1 MELVG
6 YSSCMQ
12 YLDKISPKGFDED
25 PMLGHVV
32 GIRGSVVDM
41 EFPHRLPGINEAIH
55 IEAPSGRLVV
65 ETQMHLSRTRVRG
78 IAMSFTAGLAR
89 KTEARATGHPITV
102 PVGDS
107 VLGRMINV
115 VGEPIDNMGE
125 IETGKGNVTSPIHAK
140 GPDVAAQVTDHEIF
154 MTGMKVVDLLA
165 PLAKGGKAGMFGGAG
180 VGKTVLIMELIRNTA
195 EKYEGLSVFA
205 GVGERSREGNDL
217 WREMKE
223 ANVLPKTVLV
233 FGQMNEAPGAR
244 FRVPMTALTVAEHF
258 RDVQGKDVLLLVDNV
273 FRFVQAGSEVSGLLG
288 RMPSRVGYQ
297 PTLGSEVAELQER
310 IASTHRAAVTSIQAV
325 YVPADDF
332 TDPAAAETFSHLDSS
347 ITLSR
352 KMASSGLY
360 PAVDPLDST
369 SKLLNPEI
377 VGKRH
382 YKVARNVR
390 ETIAHYRSL
399 EDIINMLGL
408 AELSTADQQ
417 IVRRARRLI
426 RFMTQ
431 PFFVTEHFTGKEGKL
446 VPIEE
451 TLDGCEAILN
461 GEFDDAPE
469 SALYMIG
476 GIEEAKKSTSN
487 SQQPAAC
494 AREECETE
502 EQPETND
509 LEEESDPNAQDEEQ
523 A

>member
-1 MELVG
+1 
-6 YSSCMQ
+6 
-12 YLDKISPKGFDED
+12 
-25 PMLGHVV
+25 MLGHVV

-55 IEAPSGRLVV
+55 VKGPSGRLVI
-65 ETQMHLSRTRVRG
+65 ETQIHLSRTRIRG

-89 KTEARATGHPITV
+89 KTEARATGHPIMV
-102 PVGDS
+102 PVGDA

-115 VGEPIDNMGE
+115 SGDPIDNMGE
-125 IETGKGNVTSPIHAK
+125 IKAKNGDDFKSPIHAR
-140 GPDVAAQVTDHEIF
+140 GPGVAEQITEHEIF

-195 EKYEGLSVFA
+195 DKYKGLSVFA

-217 WREMKE
+217 WTEMKG
-223 ANVLPKTVLV
+223 AGVLPKTVLV

-244 FRVPMTALTVAEHF
+244 FRVPMTALAVAEHF
-258 RDVQGKDVLLLVDNV
+258 RDVQRKDVLLLVDNI

-310 IASTHRAAVTSIQAV
+310 ITSTQRAAMTSIQAV

-408 AELSTADQQ
+408 AELSANDQQ

-446 VPIEE
+446 VSVEE
-451 TLDGCEAILN
+451 TLDGCEAILS

-476 GIEEAKKSTSN
+476 SIEEARGKVKSE
-487 SQQPAAC
+487 PVEAVAK
-494 AREECETE
+494 
-502 EQPETND
+502 ND
-509 LEEESDPNAQDEEQ
+509 EGQVEGDRSTPNAQGGDGDSTPNAQEGDEGGRER
-523 A
+523 

>member
-1 MELVG
+1 
-6 YSSCMQ
+6 
-12 YLDKISPKGFDED
+12 
-25 PMLGHVV
+25 MLGHVV

-41 EFPHRLPGINEAIH
+41 EFPRRLPGINEAIH
-55 IEAPSGRLVV
+55 VNGPSGRLVI
-65 ETQMHLSRTRVRG
+65 ETQMHLSMTRIRG

-89 KTEARATGHPITV
+89 KTEALATGQPITV
-102 PVGDS
+102 PVGDA

-115 VGEPIDNMGE
+115 SGDPIDDMGE
-125 IETGKGNVTSPIHAK
+125 IKVENGEEIRSPIHAR
-140 GPDVAAQVTDHEIF
+140 GPDVADQITEHEIF
-154 MTGMKVVDLLA
+154 LTGMKIVDLLA

-195 EKYEGLSVFA
+195 DKYEGLSVFA

-217 WREMKE
+217 WTEMKE
-223 ANVLPKTVLV
+223 SGVLPKTVLV

-244 FRVPMTALTVAEHF
+244 FRVPMTALAVAEHF

-310 IASTHRAAVTSIQAV
+310 ITSTHRAAVTSIQAV

-382 YKVARNVR
+382 YKVARSVR

-408 AELSTADQQ
+408 AELSANDQQ
-417 IVRRARRLI
+417 MVRRARRLI

-431 PFFVTEHFTGKEGKL
+431 PFFVTEHFTGKKGKL
-446 VPIEE
+446 VSIEE
-451 TLDGCEAILN
+451 TLDGCEAILG

-476 GIEEAKKSTSN
+476 GIEDARESTPKSQRPTSN
-487 SQQPAAC
+487 AQQPTSK
-494 AREECETE
+494 EGEGEGG
-502 EQPETND
+502 
-509 LEEESDPNAQDEEQ
+509 ESTPNAQRSTPNAQRERE
-523 A
+523 

>member
-1 MELVG
+1 
-6 YSSCMQ
+6 
-12 YLDKISPKGFDED
+12 
-25 PMLGHVV
+25 MLGHVV

-41 EFPHRLPGINEAIH
+41 EFPHRLPAINEAVH
-55 IEAPSGRLVV
+55 VEHPNGRIAI
-65 ETQMHLSRTRVRG
+65 ETQMHLSQTRVRG

-89 KTEARATGHPITV
+89 RVEARATGRPITV
-102 PVGDS
+102 PVGDA

-115 VGEPIDNMGE
+115 TGTPIDDGGPILSPQSGVMCQ
-125 IETGKGNVTSPIHAK
+125 PIHRH
-140 GPDVAAQVTDHEIF
+140 GPDMADQLTRHEVF
-154 MTGMKVVDLLA
+154 TTGMKVVDLLA

-195 EKYEGLSVFA
+195 DKHAGLSVFA

-217 WREMKE
+217 WHEMKD
-223 ANVLPKTVLV
+223 AGVLDKTVLV

-244 FRVPMTALTVAEHF
+244 FRLPLTALTVSEHF

-297 PTLGSEVAELQER
+297 PTLASEVAELQER
-310 IASTHRAAVTSIQAV
+310 ITSTHKGAITSIQAV

-332 TDPAAAETFSHLDSS
+332 TDPAAAETFAHLDST

-352 KMASSGLY
+352 RMAASGLY

-369 SKLLNPEI
+369 SKLLSPAV
-377 VGKRH
+377 VGERH
-382 YKVARNVR
+382 YTVARQVR
-390 ETIAHYRSL
+390 EVIAHYRGL

-408 AELSTADQQ
+408 SELSVDDQRAVQ
-417 IVRRARRLI
+417 RARRLI

-431 PFFVTEHFTGKEGKL
+431 PFFVTEQFTGKPGKL
-446 VPIEE
+446 VTIEE

-461 GEFDDAPE
+461 GEFDDVPE

-476 GIEEAKKSTSN
+476 SIDEARGKNPTEPD
-487 SQQPAAC
+487 PAGGDAGK
-494 AREECETE
+494 EKT
-502 EQPETND
+502 PGD
-509 LEEESDPNAQDEEQ
+509 DVESDA
-523 A
+523 